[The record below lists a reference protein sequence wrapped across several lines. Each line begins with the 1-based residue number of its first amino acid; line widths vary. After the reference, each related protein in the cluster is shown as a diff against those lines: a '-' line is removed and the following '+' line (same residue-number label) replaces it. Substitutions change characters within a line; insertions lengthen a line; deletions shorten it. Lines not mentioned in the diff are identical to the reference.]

1 MIRVDR
7 RHKGRVLLCC
17 HVRLLAV
24 QYQWR
29 IQAGAHP
36 ARAPPYFTH
45 WFHRPGAPPPPISQS
60 FHKVLRKHNRLLSR
74 IRHCNR
80 WWGWRISDVD
90 PVYWCVRYLM
100 GNSYFRPA
108 QSSKPFDTSAH
119 WFEPVG
125 NWENI
130 LYAEFASS
138 CDLHGGRYSAIMY
151 QKRFFNLLTRGQ
163 CMFMHFYFVSGPT
176 EN

>member
-1 MIRVDR
+1 MAERRRSAHAGDDQNNGGTLSAKKPRDPQSSYLYRSVDII
-7 RHKGRVLLCC
+7 K
-17 HVRLLAV
+17 
-24 QYQWR
+24 
-29 IQAGAHP
+29 I
-36 ARAPPYFTH
+36 
-45 WFHRPGAPPPPISQS
+45 
-60 FHKVLRKHNRLLSR
+60 
-74 IRHCNR
+74 
-80 WWGWRISDVD
+80 
-90 PVYWCVRYLM
+90 WCVRYLM

-125 NWENI
+125 NWEDI

-138 CDLHGGRYSAIMY
+138 CDLHLHGGRYSAIMY

-163 CMFMHFYFVSGPT
+163 CMFMHCYFVSGPT

>member
-1 MIRVDR
+1 MGGEWREG
-7 RHKGRVLLCC
+7 GREQGRDDCYTYYSDGTIIIQCIQTNSEELYLYNYDVTYY
-17 HVRLLAV
+17 VITFKLA
-24 QYQWR
+24 
-29 IQAGAHP
+29 
-36 ARAPPYFTH
+36 
-45 WFHRPGAPPPPISQS
+45 
-60 FHKVLRKHNRLLSR
+60 L
-74 IRHCNR
+74 
-80 WWGWRISDVD
+80 
-90 PVYWCVRYLM
+90 WCVRYLM

-138 CDLHGGRYSAIMY
+138 CDLQLHGGRYSAIMY

-163 CMFMHFYFVSGPT
+163 CMFMHCYFVSGPT

>member
-1 MIRVDR
+1 MVTNDN
-7 RHKGRVLLCC
+7 
-17 HVRLLAV
+17 
-24 QYQWR
+24 
-29 IQAGAHP
+29 
-36 ARAPPYFTH
+36 APSA
-45 WFHRPGAPPPPISQS
+45 APPPLQYPPPPHFPSCLTIFLVFTVSLS
-60 FHKVLRKHNRLLSR
+60 HSVLLL
-74 IRHCNR
+74 
-80 WWGWRISDVD
+80 
-90 PVYWCVRYLM
+90 WCVRYLM

-138 CDLHGGRYSAIMY
+138 CDLHLHGGRYSAIMY

-163 CMFMHFYFVSGPT
+163 CMFMHCYFVSGPT